1 MQFSANLGFLWND
14 LPLPEAIRRAAQA
27 GFDAVECHWPYDVP
41 AAETAAAL
49 AETGLTM
56 LGLNTRWGGP
66 GDNGLLALPGR
77 MDEARAAI
85 DEAIAYALAIGAP
98 SVHAMAGVAE
108 GPLAHETFLENLRY
122 ACAQA
127 RPHGIVILIEPLN
140 PHDAPGYFLN
150 TAVQAA
156 AIIEELNLPALRLMF
171 DVYHQQMTAGDIC
184 TSFEKLLP
192 IIGHVQ
198 MASVPGRARPDQ
210 GEINYHHV
218 LSHISRQGWTR
229 PIGAEYRTHGP
240 AEDTLDW
247 MSAYSRI

>member
-14 LPLPEAIRRAAQA
+14 LPLPEAIRRAKKA

-56 LGLNTRWGGP
+56 LGLNTRRGGP
-66 GDNGLLALPGR
+66 QDNGLLAVPGR
-77 MDEARAAI
+77 SEEARASI
-85 DEAIAYALAIGAP
+85 DEAIAYAVAIGAP

-108 GPLAHETFLENLRY
+108 GPHAHETYLENLRY

-127 RPHGIVILIEPLN
+127 RAHGIVILIEPLN
-140 PHDAPGYFLN
+140 PHDAPGYFLKS
-150 TAVQAA
+150 TAQAA
-156 AIIEELNLPALRLMF
+156 AIIEELDLPELRLMF

-184 TSFEKLLP
+184 RTFERLLP

-198 MASVPGRARPDQ
+198 IASVPARARPDQ
-210 GEINYHHV
+210 GEVNYHHV
-218 LSHISRQGWTR
+218 LAHMHQLGWTR
-229 PIGAEYRTHGP
+229 PIGAEYRPNGAT
-240 AEDTLDW
+240 EETLGW
-247 MSAYSRI
+247 MSALRRI